1 MTRLLPGHTVS
12 FPRGVMDKF
21 CIVANHTK
29 EKSVALANHIKEYL
43 EARGQIC
50 VIATERTEDSDPLHI
65 TRKYLSVIPED
76 TDLVIV
82 LGGDGTML
90 QAARSVAFMDVPLVG
105 VNLGTMGYLAE
116 IEESGVDDA
125 LDKILRGEYEIEDRM
140 MLRGSLGGKK
150 DYSLNDII
158 ITRYQDIS
166 TIGYNI
172 YVNDQFLYSYYA
184 DGLIISTPTGST
196 GYNMSAG
203 GPIIEPTAD
212 MILVTPVCP
221 HTLSSR
227 SLVFSPTTRIEVE
240 LRAGR
245 EGHDQQAISSFDG
258 SGTILMHTGDKI
270 EIKMSKKTTKILRL
284 NRDSFMEVIS
294 KKFEK

>member
-1 MTRLLPGHTVS
+1 M
-12 FPRGVMDKF
+12 
-21 CIVANHTK
+21 
-29 EKSVALANHIKEYL
+29 ELAKHIKEYL

-90 QAARSVAFMDVPLVG
+90 QAARSVAFMDVPLIG

-116 IEESGVDDA
+116 IDESGIDDA

-158 ITRYQDIS
+158 ITRYKDIS

-227 SLVFSPTTRIEVE
+227 SLVFSPNTRIEVE
-240 LRAGR
+240 LREGR
-245 EGHDQQAISSFDG
+245 EGHDMQAISSFDG

-284 NRDSFMEVIS
+284 NRVSFLEVIS

>member
-1 MTRLLPGHTVS
+1 
-12 FPRGVMDKF
+12 MDKF
-21 CIVANHTK
+21 CIVANRNK
-29 EKSVALANHIKEYL
+29 DRSLALSNHIKDYL
-43 EARGQIC
+43 EERGKTC
-50 VIATERTEDSDPLHI
+50 VIASEKSEESDPLHI
-65 TRKYLSVIPED
+65 TRNHLSVIPED

-90 QAARSVAFMDVPLVG
+90 QAARSVAFMDVPLIG
-105 VNLGTMGYLAE
+105 VNLGTMGYLTE
-116 IEESGVDDA
+116 VDESGVDEA
-125 LDKILRGEYEIEDRM
+125 LEKILKGEYEIEDRM
-140 MLRGSLGGKK
+140 MLRGSVEGKK

-158 ITRYQDIS
+158 LTRYQDIS

-172 YVNDQFLYSYYA
+172 YVNDQFLYNYFA

-203 GPIIEPTAD
+203 GPIIEPSAH

-227 SLVFSPTTRIEVE
+227 SLVFSPGTRIEVE
-240 LRAGR
+240 LTEGRDGR
-245 EGHDQQAISSFDG
+245 EQKAISSFDG
-258 SGTILMHTGDKI
+258 SGTILMHSGDRL

-284 NRDSFMEVIS
+284 NRVSFLEVIS